1 MIPMKRN
8 VGILTFPISEAGNIP
23 LSNLVGILEVLSN
36 DLYLIT
42 GNDGYAF
49 FKEDTRIHA
58 YGIKHESGASV
69 FARILRYIYTQLR
82 ISFKLAKIRR
92 NVDLWV
98 FFIGGEGLLLP
109 MLTAMVLGKKV
120 VIASAGSGL
129 KIAQAQKNSLAKMFA
144 LLQSISYRLSDRI
157 IIYSGRLIEEYGL
170 QKYRNKFSVAHE
182 HFLDFD
188 RFKIKKAFGER
199 DNLVGYIG
207 RLSQEKGVINFVKAI
222 PEISK
227 EKEDMK
233 FLLGGNGQ
241 LKDEIEEY
249 LNREYLNGKVK
260 LAGWIPHD
268 ELPEYLNEFKLV
280 VLPSY
285 TEGLPNVILEA
296 MACGTPVLAT
306 PVGAIPDVIKDGET
320 GFIMENNSPE
330 CIAKN
335 IIRALNH
342 PDLGRIAENGRRLVE
357 REFTFE
363 KAVKRWKKILEREI

>member
-342 PDLGRIAENGRRLVE
+342 PDLEKIAENERKLVE
-357 REFTFE
+357 QEFTFE
-363 KAVKRWKKILEREI
+363 RAVERYKKILEREI

>member
-1 MIPMKRN
+1 MKRN

-222 PEISK
+222 PEIS
-227 EKEDMK
+227 
-233 FLLGGNGQ
+233 
-241 LKDEIEEY
+241 
-249 LNREYLNGKVK
+249 
-260 LAGWIPHD
+260 
-268 ELPEYLNEFKLV
+268 
-280 VLPSY
+280 
-285 TEGLPNVILEA
+285 
-296 MACGTPVLAT
+296 
-306 PVGAIPDVIKDGET
+306 
-320 GFIMENNSPE
+320 
-330 CIAKN
+330 
-335 IIRALNH
+335 
-342 PDLGRIAENGRRLVE
+342 
-357 REFTFE
+357 
-363 KAVKRWKKILEREI
+363 